1 MRGVKAVM
9 AMMALV
15 LGATMTSPL
24 AAQMK
29 KLDDLEMAHVAVVA
43 SQIDIA
49 YARIALAKSE
59 TPAVRR
65 FAETMIRDHEAVN
78 GQVAELAKRLQVTA
92 KDNAMSQSLLKG
104 AEAQKAKLQALRGA
118 AFDRAYLE
126 NELAYHQTV
135 NGVVAEQFIPNIA
148 NAEVKRAFETALV
161 IFRGHEQHVEK
172 LVDDMQM
179 GR

>member
-1 MRGVKAVM
+1 MRGMKALF

-15 LGATMTSPL
+15 HGATEAAPV
-24 AAQMK
+24 AAQM

-49 YARIALAKSE
+49 YARIALAKSS

-65 FAETMIRDHEAVN
+65 FAETMINDHEAVN
-78 GQVAELAKRLQVTA
+78 AQVAALAERLHVTA
-92 KDNAMSQSLLKG
+92 KDNPMSQSLLKG
-104 AEAQKAKLQALRGA
+104 AEAQKAKLQALSGK

-135 NGVVAEQFIPNIA
+135 NGAVAEQFIPNIA
-148 NAEVKRAFETALV
+148 NPEVKRAFETALV
-161 IFRGHEQHVEK
+161 IFRGHEQHVGR
-172 LVDDMQM
+172 LVEEMGM

>member
-1 MRGVKAVM
+1 
-9 AMMALV
+9 MALV

-65 FAETMIRDHEAVN
+65 FAETMIR
-78 GQVAELAKRLQVTA
+78 
-92 KDNAMSQSLLKG
+92 
-104 AEAQKAKLQALRGA
+104 
-118 AFDRAYLE
+118 
-126 NELAYHQTV
+126 
-135 NGVVAEQFIPNIA
+135 
-148 NAEVKRAFETALV
+148 
-161 IFRGHEQHVEK
+161 
-172 LVDDMQM
+172 
-179 GR
+179 